1 MVMLRR
7 VLRHLFTPQWIVRRH
22 FPPALMEE
30 IQRRIAEVER
40 RHPGEIRFVVEH
52 ALEPG
57 DLVSGLTPRE
67 RALEV
72 FGLLRVWDTEHN
84 NGVLVYVLHAEHA
97 VEIVADRGLARRVE
111 QAEWDALCRQV
122 ETHFRA
128 GRFREGGIAAV
139 DGAGRLLEQHFAP
152 RRVGPNELPDQPLL
166 L

>member
-1 MVMLRR
+1 MVMLAR
-7 VLRHLFTPQWIVRRH
+7 VLRHLFTPHWLVRRH
-22 FPPALMEE
+22 YPPALMEE
-30 IQRRIAEVER
+30 IQRRIGDVER
-40 RHPGEIRFVVEH
+40 RHPGELRFVVEH

-57 DLVSGLTPRE
+57 DLLSGLTPRE

-97 VEIVADRGLARRVE
+97 VEIVADRGLARQVE

-128 GRFREGGIAAV
+128 GQFRSGALAAL
-139 DGAGRLLEQHFAP
+139 DGAARLLEQHFPP
-152 RRVGPNELPDQPLL
+152 RKGGRNELPDQPLL